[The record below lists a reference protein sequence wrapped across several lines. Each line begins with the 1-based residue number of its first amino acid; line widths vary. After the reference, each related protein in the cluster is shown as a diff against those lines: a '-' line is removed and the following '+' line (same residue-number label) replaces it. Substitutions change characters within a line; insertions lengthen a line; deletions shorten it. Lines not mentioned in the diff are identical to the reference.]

1 MNVPQITT
9 FIIVIGCAGVLLG
22 IAEVVLALLRRD
34 HHIVRDVFIGVGF
47 FVVGILI
54 LVLSAQM
61 ATEYKI
67 DLGPVVNN
75 ICGVLLILFV
85 FGMFVL
91 KAAMNVRE
99 GQSRLKQEN
108 LSPFIIW
115 ISTFQSVSGIIVIVL
130 FVFMLLLFFSQA
142 FR

>member
-1 MNVPQITT
+1 MNVYQITT
-9 FIIVIGCAGVLLG
+9 FILVIGCAGVLLG
-22 IAEVVLALLRRD
+22 IAGVVVALLRRD
-34 HHIVRDVFIGVGF
+34 RHIVRDVFIGVGF
-47 FVVGILI
+47 IVVGILI
-54 LVLSAQM
+54 LVLSGQM

-99 GQSRLKQEN
+99 GQSWLGDEN
-108 LSPFIIW
+108 LSRFTVW
-115 ISTFQSVSGIIVIVL
+115 KSTFQSVSGIIMIVF
-130 FVFMLLLFFSQA
+130 FVFILMLFFSQA